1 VVLAAFRPRPEWLVE
16 AVHSL
21 LNQLNVAV
29 EVIVVD
35 DGSPEAVAPMLGQFE
50 DRRLR
55 ILRIEHGGV
64 CAARNA
70 GLHAAR
76 GRYVRYFDADD
87 VAAPGST
94 AHLLGLADSGTVSYG
109 ATAICDSGLVVQWI
123 LTARQQGDV
132 AIDGL
137 LARFPI
143 RPQSVLL
150 PTDIARAVGPWDTT
164 IRLSEDW
171 DYLQRVFEV
180 APVRG
185 DRTIVT
191 FYRRH
196 GDSLTS
202 NVDMGLSEARKVVE
216 KFFARNPERRGTRL
230 ERQAEA
236 MLDALAARVLVT
248 HGRHRDAAGPLVRSL
263 IRDPSAALSQA
274 RQGVP
279 ALRGAA
285 VRRTR
290 RA

>member
-1 VVLAAFRPRPEWLVE
+1 
-16 AVHSL
+16 
-21 LNQLNVAV
+21 
-29 EVIVVD
+29 
-35 DGSPEAVAPMLGQFE
+35 
-50 DRRLR
+50 
-55 ILRIEHGGV
+55 
-64 CAARNA
+64 
-70 GLHAAR
+70 
-76 GRYVRYFDADD
+76 VRYFDADD

-132 AIDGL
+132 AIDAL